1 MSDVNTF
8 IDTIGKDVSATVVPK
23 IEGLVQE
30 ISTKTFDQYG
40 PRVSTFASQL
50 VKDIIDEQAA
60 TVRDF
65 VTAAIQDVF
74 QRYRPELAGE
84 LHTRVVQGGLEVTGR
99 GVRLDVTH
107 RDTGEPVSSL
117 DIPVSLTI
125 KVDALGVTLQNAT
138 VDLDVVR

>member
-23 IEGLVQE
+23 IETLVQE
-30 ISTKTFDQYG
+30 ISTKTFTQYG
-40 PRVSTFASQL
+40 PRVSAFATQL
-50 VKDIIDEQAA
+50 AKDIIDEQSA

-65 VTAAIQDVF
+65 VTGVIGDLF

-84 LHTRVVQGGLEVTGR
+84 LQTRVVQGGLEVTGR
-99 GVRLDVTH
+99 GVRLDLKR
-107 RDTGEPVSSL
+107 RDTGVPVSSL
-117 DIPVSLTI
+117 DIPVSITI

-138 VDLDVVR
+138 VGLDVV